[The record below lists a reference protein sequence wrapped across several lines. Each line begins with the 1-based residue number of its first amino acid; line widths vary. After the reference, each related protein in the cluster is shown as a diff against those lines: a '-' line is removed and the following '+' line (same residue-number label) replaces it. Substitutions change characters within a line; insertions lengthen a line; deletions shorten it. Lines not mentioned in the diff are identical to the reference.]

1 MPFTTPATVATGSVA
16 SSTAYNSQVINNIA
30 WLGSDAPACQVYRN
44 SNLSLTNNTDTVVAY
59 NLESFDTAN
68 MHDAVT
74 NTSRITIPT
83 GGGGLYQILTTGIFA
98 ANATG
103 VRRLDILLNGGTLIG
118 RSGQTGSSSINAF
131 MQTEAIYRL
140 NAGDYVETQVYQNS
154 GGALNFEYAASY
166 ASFFT
171 VLWIRN

>member
-1 MPFTTPATVATGSVA
+1 MPYTTPATVATGSVA
-16 SSTAYNSQVINNIA
+16 SSTTYNSQVISNIA
-30 WLGSDAPACQVYRN
+30 WLGNDAPACQVYRN

-59 NLESFDTAN
+59 NLETFDNAN

-83 GGGGLYQILTTGIFA
+83 GGAGLYEIVTTGIFA

-118 RSGQTGSSSINAF
+118 RTGATGTSSGKAF
-131 MQTEAIYRL
+131 MQTTAIYRL
-140 NAGDYVETQVYQNS
+140 NAGDYLETQVFQNS
-154 GGALNFEYAASY
+154 GGALDFEYAASY
-166 ASFFT
+166 ASFFSAI
-171 VLWIRN
+171 WIRN